1 MKRHKFICRREH
13 KVFDGSINESF
24 HAWVKQGDKVNTYC
38 SWKSEQ
44 KNKVNN
50 KVEEFE
56 KLWSSCDSK
65 HEEYPGVEIK
75 SINKKMLDKIKER
88 SQKIDVKNLLKDEYE
103 QVNKFI
109 KEVGF
114 EDIISPSLEPSH
126 PKGLILENI
135 KKMQANWF

>member
-1 MKRHKFICRREH
+1 M
-13 KVFDGSINESF
+13 
-24 HAWVKQGDKVNTYC
+24 
-38 SWKSEQ
+38 
-44 KNKVNN
+44 
-50 KVEEFE
+50 
-56 KLWSSCDSK
+56 WSSCDSK

-114 EDIISPSLEPSH
+114 GDIISPSLEPSH

-135 KKMQANWF
+135 KKMQEQIGLKKTVMEL